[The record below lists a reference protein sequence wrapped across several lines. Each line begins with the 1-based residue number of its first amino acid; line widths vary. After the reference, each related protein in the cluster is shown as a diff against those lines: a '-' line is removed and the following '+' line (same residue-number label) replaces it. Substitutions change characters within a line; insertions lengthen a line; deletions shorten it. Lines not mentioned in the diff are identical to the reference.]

1 MLTNTKFVERRYHV
15 RPVMM
20 KGEDATAFLL
30 WYSSLLG
37 QCLRLLSYATGALP
51 HLRLRAFG
59 PRPSLPPLCFGAAG
73 RPYPALRRK
82 SPAANHHGVG
92 RVRRCSFT
100 SYSFMVSV
108 EINGSKR
115 LLVFSAAGHV
125 SREEVKQA
133 AEEVRNALQDV
144 APGLRALI
152 DFRWLESM
160 RPSAAS
166 HIAEIMD
173 ALAEKQVASVIRIIP
188 DPGKD
193 IGLNILSQFHY
204 ARELPITTVETLV
217 EALDRLTEQNAELAE
232 RN

>member
-1 MLTNTKFVERRYHV
+1 
-15 RPVMM
+15 
-20 KGEDATAFLL
+20 
-30 WYSSLLG
+30 
-37 QCLRLLSYATGALP
+37 
-51 HLRLRAFG
+51 
-59 PRPSLPPLCFGAAG
+59 
-73 RPYPALRRK
+73 
-82 SPAANHHGVG
+82 
-92 RVRRCSFT
+92 
-100 SYSFMVSV
+100 MVSV

-115 LLVFSAAGHV
+115 LLVISAAGHV
-125 SREEVKQA
+125 SKEEVKQA
-133 AEEVRNALQDV
+133 AEQVRNALQDV

-193 IGLNILSQFHY
+193 IGLNILSQFHC